1 MKTPAF
7 GYYMH
12 DGPAAFSIELAGALA
27 AEGAEKLEQDW
38 RSATRGGWQ
47 ERSRYRHL
55 FFDRDRSRR
64 ASTTAQLVSE
74 WGDRRRKHARIAG
87 IS

>member
-12 DGPAAFSIELAGALA
+12 DGRAAFSIELAGALA
-27 AEGAEKLEQDW
+27 AEGAKKLEQDW
-38 RSATRGGWQ
+38 RSASAVACLRRSGRLEEQTR
-47 ERSRYRHL
+47 
-55 FFDRDRSRR
+55 
-64 ASTTAQLVSE
+64 
-74 WGDRRRKHARIAG
+74 RIAG